1 MDSSVRVII
10 LSLFITS
17 LILFISIY
25 YLEININCKDMSHL
39 DETKIK
45 DKFGNKYDTIYDKVS
60 RDYVIK
66 TNDITLSMN
75 NPTPMYNDT
84 CFINPNVS
92 IREARSNFVT
102 APIVLDSYE
111 RERDQKYV
119 NRIEKR
125 ALKKINELSI

>member
-1 MDSSVRVII
+1 
-10 LSLFITS
+10 
-17 LILFISIY
+17 
-25 YLEININCKDMSHL
+25 MSHL

-102 APIVLDSYE
+102 TPIVLDPYE

-119 NRIEKR
+119 NRVEKR
-125 ALKKINELSI
+125 TLKKINAI

>member
-1 MDSSVRVII
+1 MDLSVSVII

-102 APIVLDSYE
+102 TPIVLDPYE

-119 NRIEKR
+119 NRVEKR
-125 ALKKINELSI
+125 TLKKINAI